1 MRAGRTLA
9 AMPDMD
15 AQIARELAAG
25 AEVPQV
31 AARYNV
37 PEPYVV
43 RIQEGAAKPWWKRR
57 SWGIGPL
64 VNRIV
69 YTAVLAVGINLLIA
83 VGPGA
88 LYGWYVGG
96 FFFLVTTVI
105 VAIRRR

>member
-1 MRAGRTLA
+1 
-9 AMPDMD
+9 MD

-43 RIQEGAAKPWWKRR
+43 RIREDASRPWWRR
-57 SWGIGPL
+57 HRWGIGPL
-64 VNRIV
+64 VNRLA
-69 YTAVLAVGINLLIA
+69 YTAVLAVGINALIA
-83 VGPGA
+83 VGPLA
-88 LYGWYVGG
+88 LYGWYVGA
-96 FFFLVTTVI
+96 FFFLATTAI